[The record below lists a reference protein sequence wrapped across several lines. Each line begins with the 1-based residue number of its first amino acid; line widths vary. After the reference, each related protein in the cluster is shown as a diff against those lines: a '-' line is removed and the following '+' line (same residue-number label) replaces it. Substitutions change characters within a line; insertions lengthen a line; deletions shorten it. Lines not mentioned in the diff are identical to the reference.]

1 MKSVTNYHGMLTIDV
16 IIPVHNGACFIDR
29 CLQSVVGQSIAVNKI
44 FVVNDGSTDPTQLI
58 LEAWAERDSR
68 VRPIKLPKSGVNAAR
83 NEGLRQSEADFV
95 AFLDV
100 DDVWMP
106 RKLEVQLK
114 VFRDSTDSLGLV
126 YGGQLIINEEGNRID
141 GVGKH
146 EPVMRGELYQ
156 ALLQNGNLITGSA
169 SNVMIRR
176 DVFSDVGLFD
186 ESLMFGEDWDMWI
199 RIAHRYKVD
208 YVNDVTVKICQ
219 RPDSTQGDQSVGSGL
234 VRFKSNLTVLMKHSG
249 KFQWTEKMIRHNHR
263 MGFEVWRSSGY
274 DYDVLRSLKAHMLK
288 FDGIP
293 DVLAK
298 FHNIRY
304 CLLLLRYYLKGSKI
318 KKMLGLS

>member
-1 MKSVTNYHGMLTIDV
+1 MLTIDA
-16 IIPVHNGACFIDR
+16 IIPVHNGARFIDR

-44 FVVNDGSTDPTQLI
+44 FTVNDGSTDSTQLI

-83 NEGLRQSEADFV
+83 NEGIRRSDADFITL
-95 AFLDV
+95 LDI

-106 RKLEVQLK
+106 RKLELQLK

-186 ESLMFGEDWDMWI
+186 ESIVFGEDWDMWI

-208 YVNDVTVKICQ
+208 YVNDVTVNICQ
-219 RPDSTQGDQSVGSGL
+219 RSDSTQGEQSFESSF
-234 VRFKSNLTVLMKHSG
+234 VRFKSNLTVLMKHAG
-249 KFQWTEKMIRHNHR
+249 NFQWDKKMIRQNHR
-263 MGFEVWRSSGY
+263 LGFEVWLSSGY
-274 DYDVLRSLKAHMLK
+274 DCDVLRSIKAYMLK

-293 DVLAK
+293 DVLVN
-298 FHNIRY
+298 FHNTRY
-304 CLLLLRYYLKGSKI
+304 FLLFLRYHLKGRKI
-318 KKMLGLS
+318 KKMLGFA

>member
-1 MKSVTNYHGMLTIDV
+1 MAKKIILHSTTTIDAV
-16 IIPVHNGACFIDR
+16 IPVHNGACFIDR
-29 CLQSVVGQSIAVNKI
+29 CLESVVGQSIAVNKI

-83 NEGLRQSEADFV
+83 NEGIRRSDADFITL
-95 AFLDV
+95 LDI

-106 RKLEVQLK
+106 RKMELQLK

-126 YGGQLIINEEGNRID
+126 YGGQSIINQEGNRID

-156 ALLQNGNLITGSA
+156 TLLHNGNIITGSA

-219 RPDSTQGDQSVGSGL
+219 RPDSTQGEQSVESGL

-249 KFQWTEKMIRHNHR
+249 KFQWTEKMIKQNHR

-274 DYDVLRSLKAHMLK
+274 DYDVLRSIKAFMLK

-293 DVLAK
+293 DVLVN
-298 FHNIRY
+298 FHNTRY
-304 CLLLLRYYLKGSKI
+304 FLLFLRYHVKGSTV

>member
-1 MKSVTNYHGMLTIDV
+1 MPTIDV
-16 IIPVHNGACFIDR
+16 IIPVHNGARFVDR
-29 CLQSVVGQSIAVNKI
+29 CLDSVVSQSFPAGKI
-44 FVVNDGSTDPTQLI
+44 FVVNNGSTDATRLL

-68 VRPIKLPKSGVNAAR
+68 VRPIELPESGVNAAR
-83 NEGLRQSEADFV
+83 NEGIRRSDADFITL
-95 AFLDV
+95 LDI

-106 RKLEVQLK
+106 RKLELQLK
-114 VFRDSTDSLGLV
+114 VFRDATDSLGLV
-126 YGGQLIINEEGNRID
+126 YGGAEIIDVEGNKID

-156 ALLQNGNLITGSA
+156 ALLQNGNLIKGSA

-186 ESLMFGEDWDMWI
+186 ESLVFGEDWDMWI
-199 RIAHRYKVD
+199 RIAYRYKVD
-208 YVNDVTVKICQ
+208 YVNDVTVNICQ
-219 RPDSTQGDQSVGSGL
+219 RSDSTQGEQSFESGL
-234 VRFKSNLTVLMKHSG
+234 VRFKSNLTVLMKHAG
-249 KFQWTEKMIRHNHR
+249 NLQWTEKMIRQNHR

-274 DYDVLRSLKAHMLK
+274 DYDVLRSIKAFMLK

-293 DVLAK
+293 DVLVK

-304 CLLLLRYYLKGSKI
+304 RLLLLRYYLKGSQI
-318 KKMLGLS
+318 KRMLGLS